1 MHGDSIISLS
11 TRRDATV
18 PLLLRLPFT
27 KCVFL
32 QLFSVDPVFVVAIS
46 NSTTSDSEER
56 KIYFERLKEA
66 QCSY

>member
-11 TRRDATV
+11 TQHDATA

-32 QLFSVDPVFVVAIS
+32 HIFSADPVFVVAIS